1 MHKLDIFDNFLRIM
15 VKIKIKLLDKLL
27 PVPTYAHKGDAGLD
41 LFSTIDCIIK
51 PYERKLVP
59 TGIKVAIPVGYAG
72 FVQPR
77 SGLAIKYGIALV
89 NSPGLIDSGYRGEIC
104 IIMVNLDK
112 DNEFN
117 IRKGDKI
124 CQLVIQKVEEA
135 GLIEV
140 DDIGGSDRGEDGFGS
155 TGI

>member
-1 MHKLDIFDNFLRIM
+1 M
-15 VKIKIKLLDKLL
+15 VKIKIKLLDKSL
-27 PVPTYAHKGDAGLD
+27 PFPKYSHKGDAGLD
-41 LFSTIDCIIK
+41 LFSSIDCAIK

-59 TGIKVAIPVGYAG
+59 TGIKVAIPKGYAG

-77 SGLAIKYGIALV
+77 SGLAIKHGISLV

-104 IIMVNLDK
+104 IIMINFDK

-124 CQLVIQKVEEA
+124 CQLVIQKVDEA
-135 GLIEV
+135 ILIEV
-140 DDIGGSDRGEDGFGS
+140 DDIGKSDRGEGGFGS
-155 TGI
+155 TGL